1 MKPNSL
7 NQIRVA
13 SPCSV
18 GWEAMTGDDR
28 VRFCSLCQL
37 KVFNFAELTR
47 REAEALLRTTEG
59 RICGRLYRRSD
70 GTLITRDCPIGVR
83 AIRRKVARVAGAAFA
98 TVVTLCSIAF
108 GQKQKGSSCRQQ
120 VNVISKLDQLP
131 NSPGKITGTILDPMT
146 AVVAGAKITI
156 VDQQSK
162 KSYQLKSNDNG
173 QFDQDLAPG
182 NYTVTFESPGF
193 KELKIEIST
202 RLGETKVVEATFLPA
217 GEYAIVGI
225 LGALPLLDTT
235 TSEIKTVIDAK
246 KIERLPIP

>member
-108 GQKQKGSSCRQQ
+108 GQNQKG
-120 VNVISKLDQLP
+120 
-131 NSPGKITGTILDPMT
+131 
-146 AVVAGAKITI
+146 
-156 VDQQSK
+156 
-162 KSYQLKSNDNG
+162 
-173 QFDQDLAPG
+173 
-182 NYTVTFESPGF
+182 
-193 KELKIEIST
+193 
-202 RLGETKVVEATFLPA
+202 
-217 GEYAIVGI
+217 
-225 LGALPLLDTT
+225 
-235 TSEIKTVIDAK
+235 
-246 KIERLPIP
+246 